1 MARPVGG
8 PLRAWRN
15 NVPDQQGGS
24 QQAGGSSGQAA
35 SNTGGDVRQMSVG
48 DLLDLANQQN
58 LDIAPVTDLLN
69 NLNLSP
75 DVSVSGTGNVGG
87 GDGHGDDYDQDDGA
101 E

>member
-1 MARPVGG
+1 M
-8 PLRAWRN
+8 
-15 NVPDQQGGS
+15 PDQQGGS

-35 SNTGGDVRQMSVG
+35 TDVGGDVRQMSVG

-58 LDIAPVTDLLN
+58 VDIAPVTELLN

-87 GDGHGDDYDQDDGA
+87 DEDEDAG
-101 E
+101 